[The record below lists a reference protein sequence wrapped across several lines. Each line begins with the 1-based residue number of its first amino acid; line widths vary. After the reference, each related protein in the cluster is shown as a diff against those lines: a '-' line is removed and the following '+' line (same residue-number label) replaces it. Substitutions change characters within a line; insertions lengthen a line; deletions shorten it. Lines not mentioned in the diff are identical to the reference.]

1 MLMEGAVE
9 YTGPAPVEDSDQTLV
24 CAIQEGDVAAFDSLV
39 LKYRARLFSVI
50 YNITGHRED
59 AADLTQD
66 AFVQAFKSIGHFQ
79 KQSSFYTWLYRIG
92 VNLALKHLRKHRL
105 RQIFSFEKIS
115 EEAISSDFFDA
126 LSSRLG
132 TERTVLLKELRRQ
145 LNGALHRLSPK
156 HRTVVILFELEG
168 LSHGEIAAVMGC
180 SEGTVRSR
188 LHYARQ
194 ELKAYLRKY
203 IGD

>member
-1 MLMEGAVE
+1 MEGTVE
-9 YTGPAPVEDSDQTLV
+9 VVGRPSAEDGDHGLV
-24 CAIQEGDVAAFDSLV
+24 CAVQEGDVAAFDSLV
-39 LKYRARLFSVI
+39 LKYRSRLFGVI

-66 AFVQAFKSIGHFQ
+66 AFVQAFRSIRHFRRQ
-79 KQSSFYTWLYRIG
+79 ASFYTWLYRIG

-105 RQIFSFEKIS
+105 RQLFSFEKIN

-145 LNGALHRLSPK
+145 LNVALHRLSAK

-168 LSHGEIAAVMGC
+168 FSHSEIAAVMGC

-188 LHYARQ
+188 LHYARE
-194 ELKAYLRKY
+194 ELKTYLRKY
-203 IGD
+203 MGD